1 MFLLLTVL
9 FLVVPLLELWVIV
22 AAAQTFGVG
31 ETIVVLVLIS
41 VLGAYVVKWAGLGVL
56 MRMQKTVRQGA
67 VPTREVVDGFLVLL
81 AGALLLVPGF
91 VSDILALGLLF
102 PPTRSVARRLVLR
115 RYRGRLTA
123 YGLQDGARVQ
133 DPFVVYGFRNSGY
146 AGGILDV
153 DAVDDEDGAGVVTDR
168 RPRPPDDPLLE
179 LGP

>member
-22 AAAQTFGVG
+22 GAAHTIGVP

-41 VLGAYVVKWAGLGVL
+41 VLGAYLVKWAGLSVL
-56 MRMQKTVRQGA
+56 LRMQKTVRQGQ

-91 VSDILALGLLF
+91 LSDVLALGLLF
-102 PPTRSVARRLVLR
+102 PPTRAVARRLVLR
-115 RYRGRLTA
+115 RYQHRLEA
-123 YGLQDGARVQ
+123 YGLH
-133 DPFVVYGFRNSGY
+133 
-146 AGGILDV
+146 
-153 DAVDDEDGAGVVTDR
+153 DGAGVHEPFVAYGFGRATRFGADVVDVDSVDDDVVVDPRR
-168 RPRPPDDPLLE
+168 RPPGEPLLE